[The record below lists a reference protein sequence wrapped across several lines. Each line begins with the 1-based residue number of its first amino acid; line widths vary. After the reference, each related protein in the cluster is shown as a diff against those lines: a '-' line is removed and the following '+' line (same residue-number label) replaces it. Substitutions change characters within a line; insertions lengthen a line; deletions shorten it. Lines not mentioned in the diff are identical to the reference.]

1 MLVRVDLCQMENLGF
16 CLTAEFL
23 SSRQMEQFIQ
33 KITAFP
39 IPAVPEQ
46 GMAECDIPYSRDQG
60 SLIMTLDLVILLP
73 GRPLT
78 KDLV

>member
-46 GMAECDIPYSRDQG
+46 GMAESDIP
-60 SLIMTLDLVILLP
+60 TVVIRVLWSWRWIL
-73 GRPLT
+73 
-78 KDLV
+78 